1 MVSNVS
7 NNGMPMSQS
16 SHMKTLTSQNNE
28 FDPFSPISISSNN
41 SYWYFKHTVE
51 EQRYNSIIAL

>member
-16 SHMKTLTSQNNE
+16 SHMKTLTSENNE
-28 FDPFSPISISSNN
+28 FDPFSPISINSNN

-51 EQRYNSIIAL
+51 EKHNSIIVL